1 MWLLHFYVISAYAI
15 KTTTITTVEIFY
27 KLYHTYLILEILGTT
42 VSLNISYQRCN
53 RICEVNK
60 GYTEQQWYIIS

>member
-1 MWLLHFYVISAYAI
+1 MWLLHFYVISAHAI
-15 KTTTITTVEIFY
+15 KATTITTVEIFY

-42 VSLNISYQRCN
+42 VSLNISYQRYN